1 MDNRYLGFF
10 LPQTYEDSRIVD
22 LWKTRKD
29 LKWFG
34 VELHGFGWNI
44 LRMIDDV
51 VAIGW
56 ALDLAFGFR
65 RFGPEGILGE
75 RTLLHKKAYESLKR
89 RADAPPYQ
97 IMTAIKLWKFFS
109 EFEPAESDVV
119 TLMKECGVTLDE
131 VQAQVKAF
139 YEKGLTTPYR
149 DSQYPP
155 YLVVDKMKKRYKEE
169 VRNLLGPMEVWL
181 SDREP
186 VTMIVAEVSARDVL
200 TNGVTVEGPLEGQL
214 GAPSRSG

>member
-1 MDNRYLGFF
+1 
-10 LPQTYEDSRIVD
+10 
-22 LWKTRKD
+22 
-29 LKWFG
+29 
-34 VELHGFGWNI
+34 
-44 LRMIDDV
+44 MIDDV

-56 ALDLAFGFR
+56 ALDLAFGYS
-65 RFGPEGILGE
+65 RFGPEGIEGQ
-75 RTLLHKKAYESLKR
+75 RTVLHKKAYESLRR
-89 RADAPPYQ
+89 RAEVPPYQ

-109 EFEPAESDVV
+109 EFEPAESEIVV
-119 TLMKECGVTLDE
+119 LMKECGVTLDE

-169 VRNLLGPMEVWL
+169 VRNLLGPMELWL
-181 SDREP
+181 SGREP
-186 VTMIVAEVSARDVL
+186 ANMVVAEVSVGDVL

-214 GAPSRSG
+214 GTLSRSG